1 MILPSDNWCN
11 QRYFMTN
18 FSDQGNVVKV
28 ANYQQAFLEDTE
40 LGQVI
45 SKVGQVL
52 TEQGYRLKD
61 AEQEIKSI
69 SMKTAEDNVTTS
81 KKSGASL
88 VESPLDQLKR
98 RVKSDVIIQLWWQV
112 NRTGNGNSASFTLEA
127 FDAYTNKRIESIIN
141 RVASVKA
148 MAQASRYLNGS
159 NITQD
164 MIIHTTEKSDGTS
177 DTEIIENI
185 HENSV
190 GYVKAMELLTNFVRS
205 DGKQVFIFASKLNNN
220 K

>member
-1 MILPSDNWCN
+1 
-11 QRYFMTN
+11 MTN

-148 MAQASRYLNGS
+148 MAQASRYLNSS

-220 K
+220 KK

>member
-1 MILPSDNWCN
+1 MKKRLLVALLTMVSLGLNAQGYSSDKVA
-11 QRYFMTN
+11 FTN
-18 FSDQGNVVKV
+18 FLVRMYNNAPFEGVRAVNDYDNAYLISVL
-28 ANYQQAFLEDTE
+28 ALEPA
-40 LGQVI
+40 
-45 SKVGQVL
+45 K
-52 TEQGYRLKD
+52 YK
-61 AEQEIKSI
+61 
-69 SMKTAEDNVTTS
+69 N
-81 KKSGASL
+81 
-88 VESPLDQLKR
+88 
-98 RVKSDVIIQLWWQV
+98 
-112 NRTGNGNSASFTLEA
+112 N
-127 FDAYTNKRIESIIN
+127 ESIIN

-177 DTEIIENI
+177 DTEILENI

-220 K
+220 